1 MRLSEYETMV
11 IKQSVYIMDPKASV
25 YLFGSRADD
34 SQKGGD
40 IDLLIISKKI
50 KPADKIDLKAAIFEK
65 LEEQKI
71 DIVITGDIEKPFVK
85 IALKQGVML

>member
-1 MRLSEYETMV
+1 VRLSNFEIDV
-11 IKQSVYIMDPKASV
+11 IKQSIHKHDPEALV

-34 SQKGGD
+34 TKKGGD

-50 KPADKIDLKAAIFEK
+50 KAADKIDLKAAIFEK

-71 DIVITGDIEKPFVK
+71 DIVVAKNKGKPFVRL
-85 IALKQGVML
+85 ALKQGVLL

>member
-1 MRLSEYETMV
+1 
-11 IKQSVYIMDPKASV
+11 MDPKASV